1 MSHSA
6 PTVHSVHF
14 YGSHSALLDRLSGVV
29 SSGLLVGNSVLLVAT
44 PEHREGLVKAL
55 AHLEVD
61 VHKYAR
67 DGQFS
72 MFDAAELLD
81 TFMVGKTLE
90 PTLFVGRLAISSGS
104 SDCAARQR
112 PRLDCVWR
120 NGRGSL
126 GTGKQKGRNRTRE
139 ALERRGERQS
149 LPPSLCVSAMDSGHR
164 WRRYARDHGLP
175 PAYRKRLGLRRVTF
189 AQRNNF
195 LFCARPVP
203 V

>member
-61 VHKYAR
+61 VRKYAR

-81 TFMVGKTLE
+81 TFMVE
-90 PTLFVGRLAISSGS
+90 DFPDPTLFSRSVGHLILKSKTASRGKDQGLTVFGEMVAVLWEQGNKKGAIGLEKLWNDAVNDKAFHLHCAYPQWILDNDGADMREIADAHSHIVNGS
-104 SDCAARQR
+104 
-112 PRLDCVWR
+112 
-120 NGRGSL
+120 
-126 GTGKQKGRNRTRE
+126 
-139 ALERRGERQS
+139 
-149 LPPSLCVSAMDSGHR
+149 
-164 WRRYARDHGLP
+164 
-175 PAYRKRLGLRRVTF
+175 AYV
-189 AQRNNF
+189 A
-195 LFCARPVP
+195 
-203 V
+203 